1 MNLNHIDIYLTSG
14 SCCLPEKEADYR
26 VHSTLPDRTLLHMH
40 ECTNTEM
47 DAGVHTGSNTLWH
60 LTGH

>member
-26 VHSTLPDRTLLHMH
+26 VHSTLPDVT
-40 ECTNTEM
+40 
-47 DAGVHTGSNTLWH
+47 SNTSTH
-60 LTGH
+60 A